1 MNTRISLDRMSGA
14 DVWRN
19 HHTLP
24 GAMLVALAA
33 ATTAAPA
40 LGGAPYGDWAGTEA
54 VSGVAGGC
62 PIESR
67 DGNHLY
73 TAGGFD
79 GTLDVWVSTRSGRGG
94 PFGPRVK
101 APDPVSVDDAND
113 FCPTPLPGGW
123 LLFVSNRSGGCGGPD
138 MYMARYNPN
147 GPAPR
152 SGEANDLG
160 CYPDGPNTP
169 GTEFSPSLVTT
180 ADGTFLYFSSDV
192 DGDQDIY
199 VSQMSPDGSFGP
211 GAAVAG
217 VNTGYADQQPNV
229 SPDGL
234 EMVFSSNRDG
244 NQDVFSATRNSLDD
258 AFGNVRNLTIE
269 LGLPTVDGNETR
281 ASMSWDRKRLY
292 YGSAGTIFVSERSPT
307 GSVP

>member
-1 MNTRISLDRMSGA
+1 MKSLNSLEIGNRARAG
-14 DVWRN
+14 WRWAVP
-19 HHTLP
+19 L
-24 GAMLVALAA
+24 GLMLAGTA
-33 ATTAAPA
+33 ATASADPSF
-40 LGGAPYGDWAGTEA
+40 GDWAGTTE
-54 VSGVAGGC
+54 VDGVAGGC

-79 GTLDVWVSTRSGRGG
+79 GTLDVWVWTRSGRGG
-94 PFGPRVK
+94 PFGPREK

-138 MYMARYNPN
+138 MYLARYNPD
-147 GPAPR
+147 GPAPA
-152 SGEANDLG
+152 SAAATNLG
-160 CYPDGPNTP
+160 CYPDGPNTT

-180 ADGTFLYFSSDV
+180 SEGTFLYFSNDV

-199 VSQMSPDGSFGP
+199 VSRMAPDGSFGP
-211 GAAVAG
+211 GTPVAG
-217 VNTGYADQQPNV
+217 VNTDDADQQPNV
-229 SPDGL
+229 SGDGL

-244 NQDVFSATRNSLDD
+244 NQDVFSATRTALD
-258 AFGNVRNLTIE
+258 APFGNVRNLTIE
-269 LGLPTVDGNETR
+269 LGLPTVDGAETR

-292 YGSAGTIFVSERSPT
+292 YGSAGTIFVSERSPAT
-307 GSVP
+307 GKP